1 MESCTR
7 TLAHAQD
14 VYAGTAENADGSRA
28 IHRKD
33 IWQIMNTPQ
42 NICKLMAFYQVDN
55 DWALIE
61 AMDRHIE
68 KLQKKLAEVTI
79 RDVAVRI
86 VREG

>member
-1 MESCTR
+1 MEGSVGAVTD
-7 TLAHAQD
+7 AQD
-14 VYAGTAENADGSRA
+14 VYARTAENVDGSWPLY
-28 IHRKD
+28 RKD
-33 IWQIMNTPQ
+33 IWQIMNTPP

-61 AMDRHIE
+61 AMDKHIE
-68 KLQKKLAEVTI
+68 KLQKKLAEATI

>member
-1 MESCTR
+1 MPD
-7 TLAHAQD
+7 AQD
-14 VYAGTAENADGSRA
+14 VYARAAKDADGSWTLY
-28 IHRKD
+28 RKD

>member
-1 MESCTR
+1 
-7 TLAHAQD
+7 
-14 VYAGTAENADGSRA
+14 
-28 IHRKD
+28 
-33 IWQIMNTPQ
+33 MNTPQ

-68 KLQKKLAEVTI
+68 KLQNKLAEATI